1 MSEKAK
7 ADLILTNGYI
17 LTVDPSRRMI
27 ENGAIAIVDGRIA
40 AIGKNAEVLRDYEGE
55 QYDCN
60 GGVVHPG
67 LIDAHEHAV
76 WHLVR
81 CWVADTFSVREVWE
95 DYEDP
100 LVRNISSYDEHL
112 GMLLATMEMALNG
125 TTFFGDT
132 GSSRHLEGMF
142 TGGNIVGVK
151 GFTGAGIGDN
161 YIPELAIMQYS
172 TNKCLDILE
181 QQLKDYPRTRKR
193 PVGAHIGLAGM
204 EHCSGDLIVGSKELA
219 KKYGVQMQVH
229 LSVYEDE
236 VKYFVKEYGMTP
248 IKYYDSLGVLDEGTT
263 LVHAIQT
270 QEDELPILARK
281 RPYII
286 HCPGASA
293 KYGLGALSGYFPEMM
308 DMGVDIALG
317 TDAGNWS
324 DGLDMFM
331 QMYLAAVGHR
341 ETKKEAPIFTREDVF
356 VMGTINGA
364 KALGVE
370 SECGS
375 LEVGKAADIVVHTTL
390 RPEALPAYDR
400 LNSLVYATQGKTVNS
415 VLVDGEFIVKDGKCT
430 RVSLEEMAP
439 VFNEH
444 AMNLA
449 ERMKFKL
456 QRTWPLV

>member
-1 MSEKAK
+1 
-7 ADLILTNGYI
+7 
-17 LTVDPSRRMI
+17 
-27 ENGAIAIVDGRIA
+27 
-40 AIGKNAEVLRDYEGE
+40 
-55 QYDCN
+55 
-60 GGVVHPG
+60 
-67 LIDAHEHAV
+67 
-76 WHLVR
+76 
-81 CWVADTFSVREVWE
+81 
-95 DYEDP
+95 
-100 LVRNISSYDEHL
+100 
-112 GMLLATMEMALNG
+112 
-125 TTFFGDT
+125 
-132 GSSRHLEGMF
+132 
-142 TGGNIVGVK
+142 
-151 GFTGAGIGDN
+151 
-161 YIPELAIMQYS
+161 
-172 TNKCLDILE
+172 
-181 QQLKDYPRTRKR
+181 
-193 PVGAHIGLAGM
+193 
-204 EHCSGDLIVGSKELA
+204 
-219 KKYGVQMQVH
+219 MQVH

-324 DGLDMFM
+324 DGLDMFL